1 MEKLS
6 DNERKELY
14 LKKIEELT
22 KLIFKDELVI
32 VADQTGENNKTVVH
46 AE

>member
-32 VADQTGENNKTVVH
+32 VADQTEENKKSVVLS
-46 AE
+46 E